1 MPRLSDDTK
10 ERLELPISTEEV
22 RKAIEDL
29 NPGKSPGPD
38 GLVAPL
44 YKAFKDDLAPVLA
57 TLFNEA
63 YDKDMLPPSFL
74 TSHTILIPKSED
86 EARLRQVT
94 AYRPISLTNVDYK
107 IFMKILAKRLQAV
120 MQELVG
126 PHQTCGIK
134 GRTIYTNI
142 HTARSV
148 LECCDALHESIAMLQ
163 LDLEKAFDRVPH
175 DLLFSVLE
183 HVNVGSVICQG
194 VAMAYRGC
202 TTRLLVN
209 KGWERASKCNA
220 LCVRVAPCHHCFLF
234 VY

>member
-1 MPRLSDDTK
+1 MRLMT
-10 ERLELPISTEEV
+10 RICFLLH
-22 RKAIEDL
+22 
-29 NPGKSPGPD
+29 
-38 GLVAPL
+38 
-44 YKAFKDDLAPVLA
+44 
-57 TLFNEA
+57 FN
-63 YDKDMLPPSFL
+63 
-74 TSHTILIPKSED
+74 IPYNFNTKSED

-209 KGWERASKCNA
+209 KGVGARIQVQRS
-220 LCVRVAPCHHCFLF
+220 VRQGCPLSPLLF
-234 VY
+234 VCILNLFV